1 LPPTPQHVSH
11 RRAVAAHTTMPFLAV
26 VTAPRRARAR
36 TVGHRADR
44 AELQF
49 GSCAVYPFSFFFL
62 FI

>member
-1 LPPTPQHVSH
+1 
-11 RRAVAAHTTMPFLAV
+11 

-49 GSCAVYPFSFFFL
+49 GSCAVYPFSFLFL